1 MTLDQLHLLFFKNYD
16 EASLSFSPGINCFI
30 GDNGSGKTNLLD
42 AIHYLALAK
51 SAFGA
56 ADAQAIKQGADFF
69 VVKGRFSATG
79 INPPE
84 TIQVSLRAGL
94 KKTITHDKQPYER
107 LADHIG
113 RYPAVLISPY
123 DTDLIRQ
130 GSEER
135 RRYFDSLQSQL
146 DHDFLELLIQYNAL
160 LRQRNATLKQGGGAH
175 GFDALYLQALDDQLA
190 PLGESLSGQRADF
203 LTRYIPVFQR
213 HYQQLADGREQ
224 VSLAYKSQLPGQNF
238 RHLLLANE
246 RRDLALQRSTV
257 GPHRDDFTFLMDELP
272 IKTYGSQGQQKSFA
286 IALKL
291 AQFELLAAGP
301 APVSE
306 PAPASNVAAPTPGAP
321 VTTELMLSVNEPPL
335 SATKPLLPPIM
346 PLLSAAKPLL
356 LLDDIFDRLDDKRIA
371 RLLELVADH
380 TFGQVFLTD
389 TNLARTDQALAGV
402 GGDIR
407 RFRVSA
413 GSVAAF

>member
-16 EASLSFSPGINCFI
+16 EASLAFSPGINCFV

-42 AIHYLALAK
+42 AIHYLALTK
-51 SAFGA
+51 SAFA
-56 ADAQAIKQGADFF
+56 SLDAQSVKQGADFF
-69 VVKGRFSATG
+69 VVKGRFAT
-79 INPPE
+79 PLLERPE
-84 TIQVSLRAGL
+84 TIQVSLRAGQ

-146 DHDFLELLIQYNAL
+146 DHEFLELLIQYNGL
-160 LRQRNATLKQGGGAH
+160 LRQRNATLKQGSGNH
-175 GFDALYLQALDDQLA
+175 GFDTLYLQALDDQLA
-190 PLGESLSGQRADF
+190 PLGESLSALRVAF
-203 LTRYIPVFQR
+203 LTQFIPVFQR
-213 HYQQLADGREQ
+213 HYTQLAEGREQ
-224 VSLAYKSQLPGQNF
+224 VRLEYKSQLPGQNF

-257 GPHRDDFTFLMDELP
+257 GPHRDDFVFLMEELP
-272 IKTYGSQGQQKSFA
+272 VKTYASQGQQKSFA

-291 AQFELLAAGP
+291 AQFELLAARPQP
-301 APVSE
+301 AG
-306 PAPASNVAAPTPGAP
+306 AAP
-321 VTTELMLSVNEPPL
+321 
-335 SATKPLLPPIM
+335 
-346 PLLSAAKPLL
+346 AKPLL

-371 RLLELVADH
+371 RLLQLVADQ

-389 TNLARTDQALAGV
+389 TNLERTDRALAGV
-402 GGDIR
+402 PSDIR
-407 RFRVSA
+407 RFRVQA
-413 GSVAAF
+413 GTVSLITA